1 MNYEEMT
8 SRGNTVYDSIVKDSS
23 EAKPK
28 TPYVMIDVRSK
39 MFKIVA
45 IICAAFGAMAGFIC
59 GFAYPIVKLDE
70 SYQYLEVT
78 KESFNWV
85 LMLGVWAAFA
95 SIAVAFW
102 AVYCHLA
109 NQEETI
115 KELKLL
121 NLKIKSE

>member
-8 SRGNTVYDSIVKDSS
+8 SGGNTVYDSIVKEGR
-23 EAKPK
+23 EARQK
-28 TPYVMIDVRSK
+28 TPYVMIDVRSTT
-39 MFKIVA
+39 FKIVA
-45 IICAAFGAMAGFIC
+45 IICAVFGVMAGFVC
-59 GFAYPIVKLDE
+59 GFAFPIIELDE
-70 SYQYLEVT
+70 SFKYIEVAE
-78 KESFNWV
+78 ESFNWV

-121 NLKIKSE
+121 NMKIKSE